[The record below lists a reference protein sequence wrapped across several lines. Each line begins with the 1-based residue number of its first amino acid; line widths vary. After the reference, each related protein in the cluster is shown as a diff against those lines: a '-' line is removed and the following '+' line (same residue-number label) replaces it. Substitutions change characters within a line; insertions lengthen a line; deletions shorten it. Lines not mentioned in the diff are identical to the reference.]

1 MRRSVRR
8 GGGDALRMNERFNV
22 GVQRTDGSCFIP
34 GMAPEVDGFQPLGW
48 LNIQVFDSKG
58 REKFATQCRNLVV
71 NVGKNN
77 ILTVYFADGT
87 QTASSSWFMGLMSDT
102 GFTGIAAGDTMSSH
116 AGWNEFTGYS
126 QANRPLWGQA
136 APAAG
141 VTSITN
147 ATPVT
152 FDITSSATLKGGFIV
167 TNNTKGGTTGTL
179 WAAALFSA
187 AVPVNNG
194 DQMKCTYN
202 LSC

>member
-1 MRRSVRR
+1 MRSSIRRS
-8 GGGDALRMNERFNV
+8 GGDRMHIDDKLNV
-22 GVQRTDGSCFIP
+22 GVRRADGSCFIP
-34 GMAPEVDGFQPLGW
+34 GLAPEVDGFQPLGW
-48 LNIQVFDSKG
+48 LNIQIFDAQG
-58 REKFATQCRNLVV
+58 REKYATQSRNLVV

-77 ILTVYFADGT
+77 ILTVMFADGT
-87 QTASSSWFMGLMSDT
+87 QTASSSWFMGLMSDV
-102 GFTGIAAGDTMSSH
+102 GFTGIAAADTASSH
-116 AGWNEFTGYS
+116 AGWAEFTGYS

-147 ATPVT
+147 ASPVT
-152 FDITSSATLKGGFIV
+152 FDITSSATLKGGFII
-167 TNNTKGGTTGTL
+167 TNNTKGGTSGIL
-179 WAAALFSA
+179 WAAALFTA